1 MRLRQSWIVV
11 SPHRQTTLF
20 SSAPSNPMLPA
31 PQGLNEP
38 QLSLPRQDNN
48 IGEYW
53 LAISQED
60 FTVETA

>member
-1 MRLRQSWIVV
+1 VYDFRSVV
-11 SPHRQTTLF
+11 ST
-20 SSAPSNPMLPA
+20 A
-31 PQGLNEP
+31 
-38 QLSLPRQDNN
+38 RQDNN

>member
-1 MRLRQSWIVV
+1 
-11 SPHRQTTLF
+11 
-20 SSAPSNPMLPA
+20 MLPA